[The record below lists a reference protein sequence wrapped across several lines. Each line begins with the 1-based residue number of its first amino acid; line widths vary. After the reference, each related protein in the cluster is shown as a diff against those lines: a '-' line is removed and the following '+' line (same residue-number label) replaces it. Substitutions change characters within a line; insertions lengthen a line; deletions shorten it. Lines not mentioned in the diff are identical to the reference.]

1 MLKEQRHAS
10 IIDLVN
16 RMGFVHTSSLAD
28 SLKVTEM
35 TIRRDLNDL
44 AKNNMLKK
52 VHGGAKRLESLTSV
66 ELSHS
71 EKYKLNIFEKSNIA
85 KLAASK
91 INDNDTVFFGGGTTV
106 EMVLDYL
113 EVNSLN
119 VITNSFSLFNKIKE
133 DTRFEIVLIGG
144 RFNRKTN
151 VFVGS
156 FAYETLKSIRIQKSF
171 IGTSGINHNL
181 VTTTNEDDAR
191 ILNTA
196 ITNSEQSFILCDH
209 SKLDKE
215 DLYIIGELS
224 EFSYMI
230 TDSNISEEVLLKYK
244 TKTNILLP

>member
-16 RMGFVHTSSLAD
+16 RMGFIQTSSLAD
-28 SLKVTEM
+28 SRKYTEM

-119 VITNSFSLFNKIKE
+119 VITNSF
-133 DTRFEIVLIGG
+133 
-144 RFNRKTN
+144 
-151 VFVGS
+151 
-156 FAYETLKSIRIQKSF
+156 
-171 IGTSGINHNL
+171 
-181 VTTTNEDDAR
+181 
-191 ILNTA
+191 
-196 ITNSEQSFILCDH
+196 
-209 SKLDKE
+209 
-215 DLYIIGELS
+215 
-224 EFSYMI
+224 
-230 TDSNISEEVLLKYK
+230 
-244 TKTNILLP
+244 